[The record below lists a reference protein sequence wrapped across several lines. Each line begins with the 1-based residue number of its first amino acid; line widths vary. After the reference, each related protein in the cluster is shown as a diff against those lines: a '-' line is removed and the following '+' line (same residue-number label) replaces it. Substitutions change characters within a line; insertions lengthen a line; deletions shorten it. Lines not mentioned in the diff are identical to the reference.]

1 MSARPLAGRVA
12 IVTGA
17 NHGIGAAAAIELARL
32 GADIAVGYRRI
43 ASVPDPG
50 RPDAYDE
57 QRQFDATDVVAAI
70 EALGTQAHAIDADLS
85 DPPFVQDDGRRS
97 WSTGAMST
105 AETTTDTDPAPPFDL
120 ATTPIHLGL
129 GATAV
134 PLEDFSWSA
143 ERMAA
148 YGEMAAPDGI
158 EGRLVTLGELA
169 ESWDS
174 WERHPAGQEVV
185 VVLSGRADLIQE
197 IDGEER
203 RVELTAGQAVI
214 NPPGV
219 WHTADVHEP
228 GQALFITPGAGT
240 EHRPR

>member
-1 MSARPLAGRVA
+1 M
-12 IVTGA
+12 T
-17 NHGIGAAAAIELARL
+17 
-32 GADIAVGYRRI
+32 
-43 ASVPDPG
+43 AS
-50 RPDAYDE
+50 
-57 QRQFDATDVVAAI
+57 
-70 EALGTQAHAIDADLS
+70 
-85 DPPFVQDDGRRS
+85 
-97 WSTGAMST
+97 
-105 AETTTDTDPAPPFDL
+105 ETTFDPSEPFDL
-120 ATTPIHLGL
+120 TSTPIHLGL

-148 YGEMAAPDGI
+148 YGEMAAGDGI
-158 EGRLVTLGELA
+158 EGRMVLLSDQS
-169 ESWDS
+169 ESWTS

-185 VVLSGRADLIQE
+185 VILTGRADLIQE
-197 IDGEER
+197 IDGEQR
-203 RVELTAGQAVI
+203 RIELTAGQAVI